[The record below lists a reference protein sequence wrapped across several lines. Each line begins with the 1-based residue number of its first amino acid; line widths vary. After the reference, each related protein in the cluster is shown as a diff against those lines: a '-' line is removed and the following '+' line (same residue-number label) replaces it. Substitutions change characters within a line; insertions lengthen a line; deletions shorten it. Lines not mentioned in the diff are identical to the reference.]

1 MRRFSEYDLLIFDC
15 DGVVIDSNELK
26 IEAMGNALNEYDI
39 NESKLCLN
47 YFRHNFGKSRF
58 HHVEIFVNDYL
69 SVPEDE
75 REKIVEKI
83 LGNYST
89 QCRELYIRANLTEGI
104 IELLKRVEA
113 SCFIAS
119 GSEQNELREVFKKRE
134 LDTYFNGI
142 FGSPTKKSKIVAN
155 ILSKTNYQ
163 KAVMIGD
170 AVSDFEAAKN
180 NEIDF
185 IAYTPYSNVSKELKE
200 LSIKEGFVCLDSY
213 EEINW

>member
-119 GSEQNELREVFKKRE
+119 GSEQNELREVFKKRK
-134 LDTYFNGI
+134 LDTYFNDI